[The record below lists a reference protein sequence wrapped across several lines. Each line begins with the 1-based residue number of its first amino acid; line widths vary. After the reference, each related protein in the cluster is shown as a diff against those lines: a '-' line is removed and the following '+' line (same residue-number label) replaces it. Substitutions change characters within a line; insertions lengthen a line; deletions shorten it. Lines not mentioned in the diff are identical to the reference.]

1 VSRKFREEFGGRPVV
16 EASQEGTIV
25 TDDEGVEV
33 GVAFGMVANA
43 TVVASVVLRHSVE
56 MLTEAAVKNFRPCRW
71 HAAGRAGCIPGT
83 FMFDAKRSRQGYDIN
98 MFYIS
103 LMKRKKTVKPSKAT
117 RRRT

>member
-56 MLTEAAVKNFRPCRW
+56 MLTEAALKAFDHAVGMRPEEL
-71 HAAGRAGCIPGT
+71 GEPGT
-83 FMFDAKRSRQGYDIN
+83 FVFDAKRSRQGYDIN
-98 MFYIS
+98 MLYIS
-103 LMKRKKTVKPSKAT
+103 LMNMKKTVEPSKGSRQST
-117 RRRT
+117 